1 MFWSW
6 VLGFESLLPSNRASS
21 EEVLRSVGRMCN
33 RASSEEV
40 LRSVGRM
47 CKRERSFL
55 IGQAVYE
62 EHMKNYKI
70 VVYVPEDH
78 ADKLRE
84 AMGNAGAGKIGN
96 YTFCTFTSKGV
107 GRFKP
112 ENGASP
118 TIGEV
123 GRLESVEEERIET
136 VCQEESLKEVLRAIK
151 EAHPYEES
159 AADVY
164 SIEVIK

>member
-1 MFWSW
+1 
-6 VLGFESLLPSNRASS
+6 
-21 EEVLRSVGRMCN
+21 
-33 RASSEEV
+33 
-40 LRSVGRM
+40 M

-62 EHMKNYKI
+62 EHMKKYKI
-70 VVYVPEDH
+70 VVYVPAEH

-84 AMGNAGAGKIGN
+84 AMGNAGAGKIKN

-123 GRLESVEEERIET
+123 GKLEAVDEERIET
-136 VCQEESLKEVLRAIK
+136 ACPAENLKEVLKAIK
-151 EAHPYEES
+151 ESHPSEEP
-159 AADVY
+159 ATDVY
-164 SIEVIK
+164 LIEDIE